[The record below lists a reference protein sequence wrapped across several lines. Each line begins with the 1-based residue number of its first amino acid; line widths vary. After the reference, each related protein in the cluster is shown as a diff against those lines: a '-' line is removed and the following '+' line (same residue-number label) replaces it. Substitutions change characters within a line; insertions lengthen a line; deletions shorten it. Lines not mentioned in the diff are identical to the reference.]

1 MPRREWVDVRDRRTG
16 LVLVERARWGASF
29 MRRLRGLMFRRP
41 LQAGEALILVEA
53 RDSRVSTTIHMFGVS
68 YPIAAVWI
76 DDAGRIVDKAL
87 ALPWRPYY
95 APREPARYIL
105 EARPEFLERVSIG
118 DEVAFEDST
127 GAASGPRRAAP
138 GAA

>member
-1 MPRREWVDVRDRRTG
+1 MT
-16 LVLVERARWGASF
+16 
-29 MRRLRGLMFRRP
+29 RLQGLMFRPP
-41 LQAGEALILVEA
+41 LRAGEALILVEA

-68 YPIAAVWI
+68 FPIAAVWI
-76 DDAGRIVDKAL
+76 DDECRIVDKAL

-105 EARPEFLERVSIG
+105 EARPEFLERVNIG
-118 DEVAFEDST
+118 DEVSFEDCA
-127 GAASGPRRAAP
+127 GAAGGPRRAAP